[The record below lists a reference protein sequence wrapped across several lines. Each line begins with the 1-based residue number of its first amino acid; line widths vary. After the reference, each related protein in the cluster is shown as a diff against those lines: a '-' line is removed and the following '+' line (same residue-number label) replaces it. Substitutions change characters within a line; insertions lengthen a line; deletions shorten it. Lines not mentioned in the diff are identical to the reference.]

1 MEPPAPN
8 PPPTVITG
16 SGETRC
22 RRQPKA
28 DRFQMLAA
36 LWFLPS
42 LGALV
47 ILAADFP
54 KWSDAGGFT
63 GFLRGLRIEHWI
75 AVSLLLAHPVF
86 GWLARHYR
94 RTEPIL
100 EEILHESTPDEGLHK
115 PR

>member
-1 MEPPAPN
+1 
-8 PPPTVITG
+8 
-16 SGETRC
+16 
-22 RRQPKA
+22 
-28 DRFQMLAA
+28 MLAA

-63 GFLRGLRIEHWI
+63 GFLRGLRIEQWI

-86 GWLARHYR
+86 GCLARHYR